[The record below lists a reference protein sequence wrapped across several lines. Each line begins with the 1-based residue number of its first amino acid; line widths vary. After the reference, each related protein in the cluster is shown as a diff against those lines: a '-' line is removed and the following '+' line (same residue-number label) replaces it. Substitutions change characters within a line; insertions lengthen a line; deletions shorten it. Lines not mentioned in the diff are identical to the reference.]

1 MGRIIFASAAS
12 GSLALAAALAPAG
25 VRAQN
30 DGEILLEPSSAWN
43 ATYDEGRCR
52 LSRMFGAVDGQH
64 ALVFEQSAP
73 GSSFNM
79 SVAGPATSA
88 INGGLNLQLAFG
100 PGGPATDQVIVK
112 ERNPEFGS
120 VLFLKDID
128 LKARAAPEADAGAN
142 VGFSAASDAIDVT
155 AAGPLRSISLA
166 QGRQTLVF
174 KTGPLAAPFGVL
186 NDCTAHI
193 LSTWGIDPE
202 AHRTAQRKAKML
214 EEMKVARVI
223 QRQYPLR
230 AVREGRGGVVGLAIL
245 VDPSG
250 KPTECK
256 ITNDSGDRNLNEVA
270 CEGLMQARF
279 DPALDASGKPIP
291 SYWQTRV
298 TYRIAI

>member
-1 MGRIIFASAAS
+1 MGRNIFAF
-12 GSLALAAALAPAG
+12 AAALAPVGAQ
-25 VRAQN
+25 AQN
-30 DGEILLEPSSAWN
+30 AGDIMLEPVSAWN
-43 ATYDEGRCR
+43 ATYDDGRCR
-52 LSRMFGAVDGQH
+52 LSRMFGAADGQH

-73 GSSFNM
+73 GASFNM

-88 INGGLNLQLAFG
+88 INGGLTLELGFG

-128 LKARAAPEADAGAN
+128 LKARAAPEGDAGAN
-142 VGFSAASDAIDVT
+142 VGFSAASDAIDVE

-193 LSTWGIDPE
+193 LSTWGIDAD
-202 AHRTAQRKAKML
+202 AHRTAKRKVTLL
-214 EEMKVARVI
+214 EEMNVARAI

-230 AVREGRGGVVGLAIL
+230 TLREGRGGVVGLAIL

-256 ITNDSGDRNLNEVA
+256 ITDDSGDGDLNTVA
-270 CEGLMQARF
+270 CDGLMQARF
-279 DPALDASGKPIP
+279 DPALDASGQPIP
-291 SYWQTRV
+291 SYWVTRV
-298 TYRIAI
+298 TYRIGI

>member
-1 MGRIIFASAAS
+1 
-12 GSLALAAALAPAG
+12 
-25 VRAQN
+25 
-30 DGEILLEPSSAWN
+30 
-43 ATYDEGRCR
+43 
-52 LSRMFGAVDGQH
+52 MFGAADGQH

-79 SVAGPATSA
+79 SVAGLATSA
-88 INGGLNLQLAFG
+88 FKGGLNLQLGFG
-100 PGGPATDQVIVK
+100 PDGPATDQASVK
-112 ERNPEFGS
+112 ERNPEFGY

-128 LKARAAPEADAGAN
+128 LKARAAFEAAAGAN
-142 VGFSAASDAIDVT
+142 VGFSAASDAIDVA
-155 AAGPLRSISLA
+155 AAGPLRSVSLA
-166 QGRQTLVF
+166 QGKQTLVF

-193 LSTWGIDPE
+193 LTTWGIDPE
-202 AHRTAQRKAKML
+202 AHRTAQRKATLL
-214 EEMKVARVI
+214 EELTIARAM

-230 AVREGRGGVVGLAIL
+230 TLREARGGVVGLVIL

-256 ITNDSGDRNLNEVA
+256 ITDDSGDRNLNEVA

-279 DPALDASGKPIP
+279 EPALDASGKPIT

-298 TYRIAI
+298 TYRIAN